1 MDYNVAS
8 VDEALGLLMV
18 VAQNPGLGVTDLS
31 KRSAITKAR
40 AFRLLS
46 TLEKRGFIQRTGDAA
61 TYQLGFNALL
71 VGLAADEQVSL
82 VRQAS
87 KYLQQ
92 LAGLFNEIVQ
102 IRVRDGFESVSV
114 ARWDSTHDVRIHGSV
129 GMRRPLHGGAS
140 GKVLLAYAPE
150 EFLQEF
156 FQRDFQRFTAN
167 TILTKTKWN
176 EELKRIRARGYAT
189 SIGEIASDVLSI
201 AAPVRDGS
209 TKVIAAMGI
218 SIPSSRMTAKGLEK
232 LVKPLC
238 VAAESLSIELG
249 YRPGAVSAEHQ

>member
-8 VDEALGLLMV
+8 VDEALGLLML
-18 VAQNPGLGVTDLS
+18 VAQNPGLGVTELS
-31 KRSAITKAR
+31 KRSEITKAR

-46 TLEKRGFIQRTGDAA
+46 TLERRGFVQRSGDAA
-61 TYQLGFNALL
+61 TYHLGYNALL

-92 LAGLFNEIVQ
+92 LASKFNEIVQ

-140 GKVLLAYAPE
+140 GKVLLAYAPT
-150 EFLQEF
+150 EFLNEF
-156 FQRDFQRFTAN
+156 FAQDFQKFTPN
-167 TILTKTKWN
+167 TIVQRAKWN
-176 EELKRIRARGYAT
+176 EELIKIRKQGYAT
-189 SIGEIASDVLSI
+189 SLGEITNEVLSV
-201 AAPVRDGS
+201 AAPVRDGTS
-209 TKVIAAMGI
+209 KVIAAMAI
-218 SIPSSRMTAKGLEK
+218 SIPSSRITAKGLEK
-232 LVKPLC
+232 LAKPLC
-238 VAAESLSIELG
+238 AAAYDLSVELG
-249 YRPGAVSAEHQ
+249 YRRSDASAD